1 MLMPSRWDWRMRA
14 YMSTVS
20 ILGSF
25 QAEQLRSRSSA
36 CGAGYGGS
44 IFRADLTGG
53 GGSLLQADYHIFA
66 APLVAAN
73 ILSQFNEFIS
83 WVNIFDIFRSGSTYL
98 DFIADIG
105 DNPYVATLLY

>member
-44 IFRADLTGG
+44 ILRADLTGG
-53 GGSLLQADYHIFA
+53 GGSLLRADYHTWPARHATMPIGAHEVHGWLLRLTLRRRFVG
-66 APLVAAN
+66 PLNDKDVHA
-73 ILSQFNEFIS
+73 I
-83 WVNIFDIFRSGSTYL
+83 
-98 DFIADIG
+98 
-105 DNPYVATLLY
+105 P